1 MNISS
6 EVLQYTSN
14 LDRVYS
20 VGTNNHEHHSNNP
33 DYIGIL
39 LQPIVSNPS
48 SWAGK
53 NALDFGCGKGRNVDT
68 MLYYSKW
75 NSVDGVDIS
84 RSNIDY
90 CRTLNRGN
98 SLYYK
103 NNGKDLADLK
113 SDHYDFVMSTIVF
126 QHISMYDLRKLLFGE
141 IYRVMK
147 VGGVFSFQMGYGNT
161 LSSKNSVSYFS
172 NVVSESSNG
181 NCDVVVSS
189 ENEIIHDLSSIGFK
203 DISTKIANSWSDD
216 NHKLWIYVTCKK

>member
-1 MNISS
+1 MNISN

-20 VGTNNHEHHSNNP
+20 IGTNNHEHHSENP
-33 DYIGIL
+33 DYTGIL

-48 SWAGK
+48 SWEGK
-53 NALDFGCGKGRNVDT
+53 NALDFGCGKGINVDA
-68 MLYYSKW
+68 MLYYAKW
-75 NSVDGVDIS
+75 NSVDGIDIS

-90 CRTLNRGN
+90 CRALNRSN
-98 SLYYK
+98 SLFYK
-103 NNGKDLADLK
+103 NNGKDLSDLE
-113 SDHYDFVMSTIVF
+113 SNHYDFVMSTIVF
-126 QHISMYDLRKLLFGE
+126 QHISMYDLRKLLLQE

-147 VGGVFSFQMGYGNT
+147 VDGVFSFQMGYGDVN
-161 LSSKNSVSYFS
+161 SSKNSVGYYS

-189 ENEIIHDLSSIGFK
+189 YKEIIHDLSDIGFR
-203 DISTKIANSWSDD
+203 DISTKISNSWSDD